1 VAAGLGS
8 WTVAAEPSADQGV
21 VTSAQSRNVTLT
33 EENPLATGVDFCV
46 GTARSGSVVLPQS
59 GAPAMPG
66 LWIALVVGVLF
77 VGVGLILALRQR
89 VMRG

>member
-1 VAAGLGS
+1 
-8 WTVAAEPSADQGV
+8 
-21 VTSAQSRNVTLT
+21 
-33 EENPLATGVDFCV
+33 
-46 GTARSGSVVLPQS
+46 
-59 GAPAMPG
+59 MPG